1 MAKGIGIQMG
11 VSVALKPTR
20 EALSFF
26 TGVCTHAHTHTSAG

>member
-11 VSVALKPTR
+11 VSVALKHTR
-20 EALSFF
+20 EALGFF